1 MYGQNISNLARM
13 TGHSRNTIK
22 KAIRGEPWGYK
33 ERSHQPFPVLDKYLP
48 VIDGWLAGDKDKPK
62 KQRHTAR
69 RVTEVLQGFQSYN
82 DYKTA
87 SDLLLRI
94 PFMPMGGQAIAL
106 ESAANYRLLR
116 RKGITV
122 RKTIDVMIGT
132 FCIHYQLPLLH
143 DDRDFD
149 PMVKFLRLI
158 VIQT

>member
-1 MYGQNISNLARM
+1 MILVDSSVWIDYFNGNKTLQTDWL
-13 TGHSRNTIK
+13 HSSLGNTPI
-22 KAIRGEPWGYK
+22 IM
-33 ERSHQPFPVLDKYLP
+33 
-48 VIDGWLAGDKDKPK
+48 GDLIL
-62 KQRHTAR
+62 
-69 RVTEVLQGFQSYN
+69 TEVLQGFQSDK

-87 SDLLLRI
+87 RDILLRI
-94 PFMPMGGQAIAL
+94 PFMPLGGQDIAL
-106 ESAANYRLLR
+106 ESAANYRFLR

-149 PMVKFLRLI
+149 PMVKFLGLK